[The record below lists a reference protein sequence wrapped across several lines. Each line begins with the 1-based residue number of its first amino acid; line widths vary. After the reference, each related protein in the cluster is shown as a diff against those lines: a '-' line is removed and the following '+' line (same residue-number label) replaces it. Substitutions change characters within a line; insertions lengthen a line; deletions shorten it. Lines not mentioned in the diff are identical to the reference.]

1 MDENAKSTS
10 IDSLLDK
17 TTEFVKSS
25 IELAKLKAIDK
36 TAEIVSSLIPKTIVF
51 VMIATFVIFLNLG
64 IALWLGDILNNSFYG
79 FFVVAGFYALVAV
92 IIHFFFHKT
101 IKRNIANNIVKQ
113 LLK

>member
-36 TAEIVSSLIPKTIVF
+36 TAEIVSSLIPKAIIF

-79 FFVVAGFYALVAV
+79 FFVVAGFYALVAA
-92 IIHFFFHKT
+92 IIHFFLHKT